1 MVTVE
6 TPASPTT
13 RGLRLGTAGLIGLIA
28 ALWGTPYL
36 LIAVAVR
43 EVAPIVVVAAR
54 CATAAVV
61 LLAIAGGMGVLRVER
76 RHWPWVALLALL
88 EFVVPFTLISIGE
101 QSLPSSLTGILVAS
115 APLLVAGLA
124 PLFDH
129 TEAPRGTRGLGL
141 VAGFAGVVTVMGLD
155 VADASPVGGVLVIVA
170 TSSYVLAAFVLKLKL
185 ADAHP
190 LTVIGV
196 ATGLAA
202 VLTAVPALSALPA
215 QPPSA
220 AAVGSLLALGL
231 GCTAAGFTLFVVLNS
246 RFGPGRASVV
256 AYLAPGF
263 STVLGVTV
271 LDEPLGAATV
281 IGLGLILVGSWLAAR
296 AGSPAPVPAARS
308 VGGELSA
315 ACGDV
320 Q

>member
-1 MVTVE
+1 VVTVE

-155 VADASPVGGVLVIVA
+155 
-170 TSSYVLAAFVLKLKL
+170 
-185 ADAHP
+185 
-190 LTVIGV
+190 
-196 ATGLAA
+196 
-202 VLTAVPALSALPA
+202 
-215 QPPSA
+215 
-220 AAVGSLLALGL
+220 
-231 GCTAAGFTLFVVLNS
+231 
-246 RFGPGRASVV
+246 
-256 AYLAPGF
+256 
-263 STVLGVTV
+263 
-271 LDEPLGAATV
+271 EPLGAATV